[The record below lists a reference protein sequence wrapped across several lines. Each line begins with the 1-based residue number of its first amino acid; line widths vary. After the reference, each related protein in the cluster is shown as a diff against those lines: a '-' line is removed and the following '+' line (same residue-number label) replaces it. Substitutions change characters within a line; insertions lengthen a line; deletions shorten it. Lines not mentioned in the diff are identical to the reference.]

1 MKKKILALAV
11 AVVTLF
17 SVGAVAQSP
26 NNCDKAKCQKTEKC
40 DALNKCVNVTDKCSK
55 DGSCKA
61 VCKDKCCK
69 AACKDKCC
77 KAACK
82 DKCCKAAC
90 KDKCSK
96 AAVCKAKCKGE
107 KKKCS
112 RDAFAGLNLSESQK
126 TKLKAITPPGQV
138 MKEARK
144 RGLDK
149 GIDPVTYAKTV
160 RADYLKQVKGVLSGD
175 QYEQFLENMYV
186 SQRGDKCAR
195 HHGQMS
201 PKHGKCTMQV
211 QSGASK

>member
-11 AVVTLF
+11 AVVTLM

-26 NNCDKAKCQKTEKC
+26 NNCGKAKCQKTEKC
-40 DALNKCVNVTDKCSK
+40 DASSKCVNVTDKCNK
-55 DGSCKA
+55 DGSCK
-61 VCKDKCCK
+61 V

-77 KAACK
+77 KATACK
-82 DKCCKAAC
+82 DKCC
-90 KDKCSK
+90 K

-107 KKKCS
+107 KKNCS

-149 GIDPVTYAKTV
+149 DIDPVTYAKTV
-160 RADYLKQVKGVLSGD
+160 RADYLKQVKSVLNGD

-186 SQRGDKCAR
+186 GQRGDKCAR

-201 PKHGKCTMQV
+201 PKHGKCGAMKV